1 MRVLLMSDIRSE
13 HTEKWALSLAENGIE
28 VGIFSFNNAP
38 YSWYEGKQG
47 VHLLFQ
53 ADNPIT
59 GSGIGEKLSYFKYL
73 PVLKKKIKEFKPDI
87 LHAHYA
93 TSYGLIGA
101 MSGFK
106 PFIISVWGSDV
117 YDFPKLGK
125 LNTFILKYALKNA
138 THITSTSNCM
148 KEETRLYTNKAI
160 DVVPF
165 GIDIT
170 KFNRNT
176 PVTIKDKKE
185 IVIGNIKP
193 LETKYGISIL
203 ILAFEKVVNAFPDL
217 NFKLL
222 IIGEGS
228 KRTIYENLAEERKLK
243 DKVTFTGRISFDE
256 IAGYHRSI
264 DIFACLS
271 ILDSESFGVSVVEA
285 MASKSFIVASK
296 VAGFNE
302 VMGANNNCGLMVT
315 KESVEEAADAII
327 TIINDPDAAQ
337 TRADNARNRACDL
350 YNWDNNVKQMIN
362 VYTKIKQAKP
372 L

>member
-13 HTEKWALSLAENGIE
+13 HTEKWALSLAESGIE

-38 YSWYEGKQG
+38 YSWYEGKKG
-47 VHLLFQ
+47 VQVLFQ

-59 GSGIGEKLSYFKYL
+59 GSGLGEKLSYFKYL

-101 MSGFK
+101 ISGFK
-106 PFIISVWGSDV
+106 PFVVSVWGSDV
-117 YDFPKLGK
+117 YDFPKQGK
-125 LNTFILKYALKNA
+125 LNTFILKYVLKKA
-138 THITSTSNCM
+138 THLTSTSYCM
-148 KEETRLYTNKAI
+148 KDETLNYTDKVI

-170 KFNRNT
+170 KFNRKE
-176 PVTIKDKKE
+176 PVVFENNKAI
-185 IVIGNIKP
+185 IIGNIKP

-203 ILAFEKVVNAFPDL
+203 ILAFEKVIKAFPKQE
-217 NFKLL
+217 FKLL
-222 IIGEGS
+222 LIGEGS
-228 KRTIYENLAEERKLK
+228 KRIIYEQLAEERRLG

-256 IAGYHRSI
+256 IAEYHRKI
-264 DIFACLS
+264 DIFVCLS

-285 MASKSFIVASK
+285 MASKSLIVASK

-302 VMGANNNCGLMVT
+302 VMGGNNSCGLMVN
-315 KESVEEAADAII
+315 KESVDEAANAII
-327 TIINDPDAAQ
+327 SIINDPASASI
-337 TRADNARNRACDL
+337 RAENARNRACDL
-350 YNWDNNVKQMIN
+350 YNWDNNVKQMID
-362 VYTKIKQAKP
+362 VYQKILQEK
-372 L
+372 